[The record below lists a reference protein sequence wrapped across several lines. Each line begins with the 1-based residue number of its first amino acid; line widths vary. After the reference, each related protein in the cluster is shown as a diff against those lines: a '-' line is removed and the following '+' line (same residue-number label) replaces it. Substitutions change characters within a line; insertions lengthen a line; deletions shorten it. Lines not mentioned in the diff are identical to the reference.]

1 MSVTQPE
8 SSKPPRSS
16 AASVPPGSGPCAV
29 LVAALDFTNKTERQC
44 SFAEAPAAMDAGHFV
59 WIDLDATNPAEARE
73 LLLSLKLVGEET
85 IDDILKHEPSTQ
97 LARYDDYV
105 HLVVSGCRQR
115 GGQFDLERVD
125 VIVAERFLATVHR
138 GPVVFLNSVRRDYRS
153 DFVRFARSPS
163 FLVYEVWDHLLDN
176 YLSIQ
181 KVMEERVERLQEEL
195 ASGQVDASVFARISE
210 LGSDLLHFR
219 KVLLPS
225 RAVLTDLSTRRSLF
239 ISEATQPFLG
249 NMVGTLEHVL
259 QDLLVD
265 RDILSESLNLYM
277 SVVSHRTNEVM
288 KRLTVVS
295 VIFLPLTFLCG
306 VYGMNFEILPELGW
320 TFGYA
325 YFWALVVI
333 IVATLLGLMRRAK
346 IL

>member
-1 MSVTQPE
+1 MSEPQP
-8 SSKPPRSS
+8 SSSSMPRPPS
-16 AASVPPGSGPCAV
+16 ASLPPSTGPCAV
-29 LVAALDFTNKTERQC
+29 IVAALDFSSKTERMC
-44 SFAEAPAAMDAGHFV
+44 SFADAPAAMDAGQFV
-59 WIDLDATNPAEARE
+59 WIDIDATNPAEARE
-73 LLLSLKLVGEET
+73 LLHSLKLIGEET
-85 IDDILKHEPSTQ
+85 IDDMLKHEPSTQ

-115 GGQFDLERVD
+115 GAQFDLERVD

-153 DFVRFARSPS
+153 DFIRFARSPS

-181 KVMEERVERLQEEL
+181 KMMEERVEQLQVEL
-195 ASGQVDASVFARISE
+195 ASGQVDATVFTRISG

-239 ISEATQPFLG
+239 ISEATQPFLA

-306 VYGMNFEILPELGW
+306 VYGMNFDILPELGW
-320 TFGYA
+320 RFGYA
-325 YFWALVVI
+325 YFWALVVM
-333 IVATLLGLMRRAK
+333 IVAGLLMLMRRSR